1 MFFIC
6 GSCRIMESL
15 GQQFYFGKPIQF
27 AHVKNSPSFEPQ
39 KGLISATWAALQ
51 EVHTERLFWE
61 MNSLKNVRTFY
72 YSMAICWW
80 LLMLCLACLISRHS
94 LKCQLP
100 LSKIHMNQ
108 SFAFSH
114 RALSFSKITASKTRV
129 PFYLFTESH
138 SLRTPY
144 SFPNLFMWVHHGV
157 LLFPCLERLRTY

>member
-6 GSCRIMESL
+6 GSCRIIESL

-27 AHVKNSPSFEPQ
+27 AHIKIVLLNPRRAWFQ
-39 KGLISATWAALQ
+39 QHGQLCRSAHREIVLRN
-51 EVHTERLFWE
+51 ELSE
-61 MNSLKNVRTFY
+61 NVRTFY

-80 LLMLCLACLISRHS
+80 FLMLCLAFLIPRHS
-94 LKCQLP
+94 LKCQIP

-114 RALSFSKITASKTRV
+114 KALSFSKIIASKTRV

-144 SFPNLFMWVHHGV
+144 SFPNIFMWVHHGV
-157 LLFPCLERLRTY
+157 LLFPCFERLRTY